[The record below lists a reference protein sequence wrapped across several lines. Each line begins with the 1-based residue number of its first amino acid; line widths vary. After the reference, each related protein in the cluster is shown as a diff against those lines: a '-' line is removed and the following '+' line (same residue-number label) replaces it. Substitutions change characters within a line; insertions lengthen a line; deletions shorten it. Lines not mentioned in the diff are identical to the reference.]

1 MRELCDRYGFTNNG
15 NVELSRFAALFDELD
30 QAKHQETNRW
40 KERIGFKMTCLRSVS
55 GAYQI
60 PSDKQENTVHT
71 IRTEVRESS

>member
-40 KERIGFKMTCLRSVS
+40 KERIGSVS

-60 PSDKQENTVHT
+60 PSDKQQNTVHT
-71 IRTEVRESS
+71 IRTEVRESC